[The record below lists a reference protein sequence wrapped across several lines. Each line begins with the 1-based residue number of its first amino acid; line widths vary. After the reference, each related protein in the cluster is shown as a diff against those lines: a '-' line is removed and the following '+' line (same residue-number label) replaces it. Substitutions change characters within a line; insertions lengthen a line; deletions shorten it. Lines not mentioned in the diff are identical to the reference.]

1 MTNGSRNLDI
11 DKNMMIMKRI
21 LFVFGIILMSFSAE
35 AQESKWGNS
44 IADSVSCF
52 QNYNIMGSYYQS
64 KDYAEAYDAW
74 KALYETCPSAN
85 IRIYTYGDN
94 IIEAKIK
101 EAADDATKNALI
113 QELLGLYDAFAIN
126 FPKEKSNAL
135 SSKAYHFYNYYRK
148 NADSV
153 SKAVVMFEEAKAL
166 LGDTMSVAHTDRY
179 FQANVKE
186 FNKTKD
192 VDRLFEVYNSVLVTL
207 EFNFNTFNVQNYS
220 MELKADSVLDFIAY
234 ADSIRPG
241 VEVEKNAFDAKLAI
255 YDSINAYNNSSN
267 KRMKKA
273 AKLPPLVKPVMDA
286 RMQELV
292 GVLDKADELRTKYE
306 LDEQGLTSIDKRK
319 ISNNEIR
326 LRNITKVQRNIDKI
340 LSPLLTC
347 NKLTLI
353 YNEEAFEQNKDNIDW
368 LKRAGNLLQKE
379 RVGADG
385 ELTSCTDN
393 PVFISI
399 AETLYK
405 IEPSAQAA
413 LNMAKLGVNKSD
425 WAMAKKYYT
434 EAIEQEE
441 DLRRKANS
449 YMGLAYVN
457 QKMGSLSSAKSNCLK
472 AGQLRK
478 NWGSPYLYLATLYAE
493 AAGTCGA
500 NAVEKNAVYWAA
512 INKLSYARSI
522 DPTVATKAAKL
533 ISAYSQQIPDKGIS
547 FQLGYKEGDKISIG
561 CWVNETVSVKFY

>member
-1 MTNGSRNLDI
+1 
-11 DKNMMIMKRI
+11 MKRI
-21 LFVFGIILMSFSAE
+21 LFVFGILLMSYSAQ

-101 EAADDATKNALI
+101 EASDDATKNALI
-113 QELLGLYDAFAIN
+113 QELLSLYDAFAVH
-126 FPKEKSNAL
+126 FPKEKANAI

-148 NADSV
+148 NSDSV
-153 SKAVVMFEEAKAL
+153 SKAVVMFEEAKSL

-207 EFNFNTFNVQNYS
+207 EFNFNTFNVENYNI
-220 MELKADSVLDFIAY
+220 ELKADSVLDFIAY
-234 ADSIRPG
+234 ADSIRPAT
-241 VEVEKNAFDAKLAI
+241 EAAKAKFDATLAV
-255 YDSINAYNNSSN
+255 YDSTNAYNNSSK
-267 KRMKKA
+267 KRLKKA
-273 AKLPPLVKPVMDA
+273 AKLPPLVKPELDA
-286 RMQELV
+286 ITQELV
-292 GVLDKADELRTKYE
+292 SVLEKADELKTKYE
-306 LDEQGLTSIDKRK
+306 LDEQGLTSVDKRK
-319 ISNNEIR
+319 MSNNEIR
-326 LRNITKVQRNIDKI
+326 LRNITKVQRNIEKI

-353 YNEEAFEQNKDNIDW
+353 YNEEAFEQNKDNVEW

-379 RVGADG
+379 RLGDDG

-399 AETLYK
+399 AETLYE

-441 DLRRKANS
+441 DLRRKANT

-457 QKMGSLSSAKSNCLK
+457 QKMGALSSAKSNCLK

-478 NWGSPYLYLATLYAE
+478 NWGNPYLYLATIYAD
-493 AAGTCGA
+493 AAGSCGS

-522 DPTVATKAAKL
+522 DPSIADKAAKL

-547 FQLGYKEGDKISIG
+547 FQLGYKEGDKITIG
-561 CWVNETVSVKFY
+561 CWINEAVSVKFY

>member
-1 MTNGSRNLDI
+1 
-11 DKNMMIMKRI
+11 MKRI
-21 LFVFGIILMSFSAE
+21 LFVFGILLMSFSAQ

-101 EAADDATKNALI
+101 ETNDDAAKNVLI
-113 QELLGLYDAFAIN
+113 QELLALYDAFALH
-126 FPKEKSNAL
+126 FPEEKANAM
-135 SSKAYHFYNYYRK
+135 SSKAYHFYNYYK
-148 NADSV
+148 KDADSI
-153 SKAVVMFEEAKAL
+153 SKAVVMFDEAKSL

-192 VDRLFEVYNSVLVTL
+192 VDRLFEVYNSVLVSL
-207 EFNFNTFNVQNYS
+207 EFNFNTFNVENYTI
-220 MELKADSVLDFIAY
+220 ELKADSVLGFIAY
-234 ADSIRPG
+234 ADSIRPTA
-241 VEVEKNAFDAKLAI
+241 EAAKAAYELELAA
-255 YDSINAYNNSSN
+255 YDSTNAYNNSSK
-267 KRMKKA
+267 KRMKQA
-273 AKLPPLVKPVMDA
+273 AKLPPLVKPEMDA
-286 RMQELV
+286 ATQALV
-292 GVLDKADELRTKYE
+292 SVLEKADELKTKYE
-306 LDEQGLTSIDKRK
+306 LDEQGLTSVDKRK

-326 LRNITKVQRNIDKI
+326 LRNITKVQSNIEKI

-347 NKLTLI
+347 DKLTLI
-353 YNEEAFEQNKDNIDW
+353 YNEEAFEQNKDNIEW

-379 RVGADG
+379 RVGDNG
-385 ELTSCTDN
+385 EMTSCTDN

-399 AETLYK
+399 AETLYE

-457 QKMGSLSSAKSNCLK
+457 QKMGALSAAKSNCLK

-478 NWGSPYLYLATLYAE
+478 DWGSPYLYLATLYAE

-522 DPTVATKAAKL
+522 DPSIANKAAKL
-533 ISAYSQQIPDKGIS
+533 ISAYTQQIPDKGIS
-547 FQLGYKEGDKISIG
+547 FQLGYKEGDKINIG
-561 CWVNETVSVKFY
+561 CWINETVSVKFY

>member
-1 MTNGSRNLDI
+1 
-11 DKNMMIMKRI
+11 MIMKRI
-21 LFVFGIILMSFSAE
+21 LFVFGILLMSFSAQ

-101 EAADDATKNALI
+101 EASDDASKNALI
-113 QELLGLYDAFAIN
+113 QELLSLYDAFAVH
-126 FPKEKSNAL
+126 FPKEKANAI

-148 NADSV
+148 NSDSV
-153 SKAVVMFEEAKAL
+153 SKAVVMFEEAKSL

-207 EFNFNTFNVQNYS
+207 EFNFNTFNVENYTI
-220 MELKADSVLDFIAY
+220 ELKADSVLDFIAY
-234 ADSIRPG
+234 ADSIRPAT
-241 VEVEKNAFDAKLAI
+241 ELAKAEFDAKLAV
-255 YDSINAYNNSSN
+255 YDSTNAYNNSSK
-267 KRMKKA
+267 KRIKKA
-273 AKLPPLVKPVMDA
+273 AKLPPLVKPELDA
-286 RMQELV
+286 TTQELV
-292 GVLDKADELRTKYE
+292 SVLEKADELKTKYE
-306 LDEQGLTSIDKRK
+306 LDEKGLTSVDKRK
-319 ISNNEIR
+319 MSNNEIR
-326 LRNITKVQRNIDKI
+326 LRNITKVQRNIEKI

-353 YNEEAFEQNKDNIDW
+353 YNEEAFEENKDNVEW

-379 RVGADG
+379 RVGDDG

-399 AETLYK
+399 AETLYE

-441 DLRRKANS
+441 DLRRKANT

-457 QKMGSLSSAKSNCLK
+457 QKMGALSSAKSNCLK

-478 NWGSPYLYLATLYAE
+478 NWGNPYLYLATIYAD
-493 AAGTCGA
+493 AAGSCGS

-522 DPTVATKAAKL
+522 DPSIADKAAKL

-547 FQLGYKEGDKISIG
+547 FQLGYKEGDKINIG
-561 CWVNETVSVKFY
+561 CWINETVSVKFY

>member
-1 MTNGSRNLDI
+1 
-11 DKNMMIMKRI
+11 MKRI
-21 LFVFGIILMSFSAE
+21 LFVFGILLMSYSAQ

-101 EAADDATKNALI
+101 EASDDATKNALI
-113 QELLGLYDAFAIN
+113 QELLSLYDAFAVH
-126 FPKEKSNAL
+126 FPKEKANAI

-148 NADSV
+148 NSDSV
-153 SKAVVMFEEAKAL
+153 SKAVVMFEEAKSL

-207 EFNFNTFNVQNYS
+207 EFNFNTFNVENYNI
-220 MELKADSVLDFIAY
+220 ELKADSVLDFIAY
-234 ADSIRPG
+234 ADSIRPAT
-241 VEVEKNAFDAKLAI
+241 EAAKAKFDATLAV
-255 YDSINAYNNSSN
+255 YDSTNAYNNSSK
-267 KRMKKA
+267 KRLKKA
-273 AKLPPLVKPVMDA
+273 AKLPPLVKPELDA
-286 RMQELV
+286 TTQELV
-292 GVLDKADELRTKYE
+292 SVLEKADELKTKYE
-306 LDEQGLTSIDKRK
+306 LDEQGLTSVDKRK
-319 ISNNEIR
+319 MSNNEIR
-326 LRNITKVQRNIDKI
+326 LRNITKVQRNIEKI

-353 YNEEAFEQNKDNIDW
+353 YNEEAFEQNKDNVEW

-379 RVGADG
+379 RLGDDG

-399 AETLYK
+399 AETLYE

-441 DLRRKANS
+441 DLRRKANT

-457 QKMGSLSSAKSNCLK
+457 QKMGALSSAKSNCLK

-478 NWGSPYLYLATLYAE
+478 NWGNPYLYLATIYAD
-493 AAGTCGA
+493 AAGSCGS

-522 DPTVATKAAKL
+522 DPSIADKAAKL
-533 ISAYSQQIPDKGIS
+533 ISAYSKQIPDKGIS
-547 FQLGYKEGDKISIG
+547 FQLGYKEGDKITIG
-561 CWVNETVSVKFY
+561 CWINEAVSVKFY

>member
-1 MTNGSRNLDI
+1 
-11 DKNMMIMKRI
+11 MIMKRI
-21 LFVFGIILMSFSAE
+21 LFVFGILLMSFSVQ

-101 EAADDATKNALI
+101 EASDDATKNALI
-113 QELLGLYDAFAIN
+113 QELLSLYDAFAVH
-126 FPKEKSNAL
+126 FPKEKSNAI

-148 NADSV
+148 NSDSV
-153 SKAVVMFEEAKAL
+153 SKAVVMFEEAKSL
-166 LGDTMSVAHTDRY
+166 LGDSMSVAHIDRY

-192 VDRLFEVYNSVLVTL
+192 VNRLFEVYNAVLVTL
-207 EFNFNTFNVQNYS
+207 EFDFNTFNVENYNIQ
-220 MELKADSVLDFIAY
+220 LKADSVLDFIAY
-234 ADSIRPG
+234 ADSIRPAT
-241 VEVEKNAFDAKLAI
+241 EVAKAEFDAKLAV
-255 YDSINAYNNSSN
+255 YDSTNAYNNASK

-273 AKLPPLVKPVMDA
+273 AKLPPLVKPELDA
-286 RMQELV
+286 TTQELV
-292 GVLDKADELRTKYE
+292 SVLEKADELRTKYE
-306 LDEQGLTSIDKRK
+306 LDEQGLTSVDKRNM
-319 ISNNEIR
+319 SNNEIR
-326 LRNITKVQRNIDKI
+326 LRNITKVQRNIERI

-353 YNEEAFEQNKDNIDW
+353 YNEEAFEQNKDNVEW

-379 RVGADG
+379 RVGDDG

-399 AETLYK
+399 AETLYE

-413 LNMAKLGVNKSD
+413 LKMAKLDVNKGD

-441 DLRRKANS
+441 DLRRKANT

-457 QKMGSLSSAKSNCLK
+457 QKMGALSSAKSNCLK

-478 NWGSPYLYLATLYAE
+478 NWGNPYLYLATIYAD
-493 AAGTCGA
+493 AAGSCGS

-522 DPTVATKAAKL
+522 DPSIADKAAKL

-547 FQLGYKEGDKISIG
+547 FQLGYKEGDKINIG
-561 CWVNETVSVKFY
+561 CWINETVSVKFY

>member
-1 MTNGSRNLDI
+1 
-11 DKNMMIMKRI
+11 MKRI
-21 LFVFGIILMSFSAE
+21 LFVFGILLMSFSVQ

-64 KDYAEAYDAW
+64 MDYAEAYDAW

-101 EAADDATKNALI
+101 ETNDDAAKNVLI
-113 QELLGLYDAFAIN
+113 QELLALYDAFALH
-126 FPKEKSNAL
+126 FPEEKANAM
-135 SSKAYHFYNYYRK
+135 SSKAYHFYNYYK
-148 NADSV
+148 KDADSI
-153 SKAVVMFEEAKAL
+153 SKAVVMFDEAKSL

-192 VDRLFEVYNSVLVTL
+192 VDRLFEVYNSVLVSL
-207 EFNFNTFNVQNYS
+207 EFNFNTFNVENYTI
-220 MELKADSVLDFIAY
+220 ELKADSVLGFIAY
-234 ADSIRPG
+234 ADSIRPTA
-241 VEVEKNAFDAKLAI
+241 EAAKASYDLELAA
-255 YDSINAYNNSSN
+255 YDSTNAYNNSSK
-267 KRMKKA
+267 KRMKQA
-273 AKLPPLVKPVMDA
+273 AKLPPLVKPEMDA
-286 RMQELV
+286 TTQALV
-292 GVLDKADELRTKYE
+292 SVLEKADELKTKYE
-306 LDEQGLTSIDKRK
+306 LDEQGLTSVDKRK

-326 LRNITKVQRNIDKI
+326 LRNITKVQSNIEKI

-347 NKLTLI
+347 DKLTLI
-353 YNEEAFEQNKDNIDW
+353 YNEEAFEQNKDNIEW

-379 RVGADG
+379 RVGDNG
-385 ELTSCTDN
+385 EMTSCTDN

-399 AETLYK
+399 AETLYE

-457 QKMGSLSSAKSNCLK
+457 QKMGALSAAKSNCLK

-478 NWGSPYLYLATLYAE
+478 DWGNPYLYLATLYAE

-522 DPTVATKAAKL
+522 DPSIANKAAKL
-533 ISAYSQQIPDKGIS
+533 ISAYTQQIPDKGIS
-547 FQLGYKEGDKISIG
+547 FQLGYKEGDKINIG
-561 CWVNETVSVKFY
+561 CWINETVSVKFY

>member
-1 MTNGSRNLDI
+1 
-11 DKNMMIMKRI
+11 MKRI
-21 LFVFGIILMSFSAE
+21 LFVFGILLMSYSAQ

-101 EAADDATKNALI
+101 EASDDATKNALI
-113 QELLGLYDAFAIN
+113 QELLSLYDAFAVH
-126 FPKEKSNAL
+126 FPKEKANAI

-148 NADSV
+148 NSDSV
-153 SKAVVMFEEAKAL
+153 SKAVVMFEEAKSL

-207 EFNFNTFNVQNYS
+207 EFNFNTFNVENYNI
-220 MELKADSVLDFIAY
+220 ELKADSVLDFIAY
-234 ADSIRPG
+234 ADSIRPAT
-241 VEVEKNAFDAKLAI
+241 EAAKAKFDATLAV
-255 YDSINAYNNSSN
+255 YDSTNAYNNSSK
-267 KRMKKA
+267 KRLKKA
-273 AKLPPLVKPVMDA
+273 AKLPPLVKPELDA
-286 RMQELV
+286 TTQELV
-292 GVLDKADELRTKYE
+292 SVLEKADELKTKYE
-306 LDEQGLTSIDKRK
+306 LDEQGLTSVDKRK
-319 ISNNEIR
+319 MSNNEIR
-326 LRNITKVQRNIDKI
+326 LRNITKVQRNIEKI

-353 YNEEAFEQNKDNIDW
+353 YNEEAFEQNKDNVEW

-379 RVGADG
+379 RLGDDG

-399 AETLYK
+399 AETLYE

-441 DLRRKANS
+441 DLRRKANT

-457 QKMGSLSSAKSNCLK
+457 QKMGALSSAKSNCLK

-478 NWGSPYLYLATLYAE
+478 NWGNPYLYLATIYAD
-493 AAGTCGA
+493 AAGSCGS

-522 DPTVATKAAKL
+522 DPSIADKAAKL

-547 FQLGYKEGDKISIG
+547 FQLGYKEGDKITIG
-561 CWVNETVSVKFY
+561 CWINEAVSIKFY

>member
-1 MTNGSRNLDI
+1 
-11 DKNMMIMKRI
+11 MKRI
-21 LFVFGIILMSFSAE
+21 LFVFGILLMSFSAQ

-101 EAADDATKNALI
+101 ETNDDAAKNVLI
-113 QELLGLYDAFAIN
+113 QELLALYDAFALH
-126 FPKEKSNAL
+126 FPEEKANAM
-135 SSKAYHFYNYYRK
+135 SSKAYHFYDYYK
-148 NADSV
+148 KDADSI
-153 SKAVVMFEEAKAL
+153 SKAVVMFDEAKSL

-192 VDRLFEVYNSVLVTL
+192 VDRLFEVYNSVLVSL
-207 EFNFNTFNVQNYS
+207 EFNFNTFNVENYTI
-220 MELKADSVLDFIAY
+220 ELKADSVLGFIAY
-234 ADSIRPG
+234 ADSIRPTA
-241 VEVEKNAFDAKLAI
+241 EAAKASYDLELAA
-255 YDSINAYNNSSN
+255 YDSTNAYNNSSK
-267 KRMKKA
+267 KRMKQA
-273 AKLPPLVKPVMDA
+273 AKLPPLVKPEMDA
-286 RMQELV
+286 TTQALV
-292 GVLDKADELRTKYE
+292 SVLEKADELKTKYE
-306 LDEQGLTSIDKRK
+306 LDEQGLTSVDKRK

-326 LRNITKVQRNIDKI
+326 LRNITKVQSNIEKI

-347 NKLTLI
+347 DKLTLI
-353 YNEEAFEQNKDNIDW
+353 YNEEAFEQNKDNIEW

-379 RVGADG
+379 RVGDNG
-385 ELTSCTDN
+385 EMTSCTDN

-399 AETLYK
+399 AETLYE

-457 QKMGSLSSAKSNCLK
+457 QKMGALSAAKSNCLK

-478 NWGSPYLYLATLYAE
+478 DWGNPYLYLATLYAE

-522 DPTVATKAAKL
+522 DPSIANKAAKL
-533 ISAYSQQIPDKGIS
+533 ISAYTQQIPDKGIS
-547 FQLGYKEGDKISIG
+547 FQLGYKEGDKINIG
-561 CWVNETVSVKFY
+561 CWINETVSVKFY

>member
-1 MTNGSRNLDI
+1 
-11 DKNMMIMKRI
+11 MKRI
-21 LFVFGIILMSFSAE
+21 LFVFGILLMSFSAQ

-101 EAADDATKNALI
+101 EASDDASKNALI
-113 QELLGLYDAFAIN
+113 QELLSLYDAFAVH
-126 FPKEKSNAL
+126 FPKEKANAI

-148 NADSV
+148 NSDSV
-153 SKAVVMFEEAKAL
+153 SKAVVMFEEAKSL

-207 EFNFNTFNVQNYS
+207 EFNFNTFNVENYTI
-220 MELKADSVLDFIAY
+220 ELKADSVLDFIAY
-234 ADSIRPG
+234 ADSIRPAT
-241 VEVEKNAFDAKLAI
+241 ELAKAEFDAKLAV
-255 YDSINAYNNSSN
+255 YDSTNAYNNSSK
-267 KRMKKA
+267 KRIKKA
-273 AKLPPLVKPVMDA
+273 AKLTPLVKPELDA
-286 RMQELV
+286 TTQELV
-292 GVLDKADELRTKYE
+292 SVLEKADELKTKYE
-306 LDEQGLTSIDKRK
+306 LDEKGLTSVDKRK
-319 ISNNEIR
+319 MSNNEIR
-326 LRNITKVQRNIDKI
+326 LRNITKVQRNIEKI

-353 YNEEAFEQNKDNIDW
+353 YNEEAFEENKDNVEW

-379 RVGADG
+379 RVGDDG

-399 AETLYK
+399 AETLYE

-441 DLRRKANS
+441 DLRRKANT

-457 QKMGSLSSAKSNCLK
+457 QKMGALSSAKSNCLK

-478 NWGSPYLYLATLYAE
+478 NWGNPYLYLATIYAD
-493 AAGTCGA
+493 AAGSCGS

-522 DPTVATKAAKL
+522 DPSIADKAAKL

-547 FQLGYKEGDKISIG
+547 FQLGYKEGDKINIG
-561 CWVNETVSVKFY
+561 CWINETVSVKFY

>member
-1 MTNGSRNLDI
+1 
-11 DKNMMIMKRI
+11 MKRI
-21 LFVFGIILMSFSAE
+21 LFVFGILLMSFSAQ

-101 EAADDATKNALI
+101 EASDDATKNALI
-113 QELLGLYDAFAIN
+113 QELLSLYDAFAVH
-126 FPKEKSNAL
+126 FPEEKANAI

-148 NADSV
+148 NSDSV
-153 SKAVVMFEEAKAL
+153 SKAVVMFEEAKSL

-207 EFNFNTFNVQNYS
+207 EFNFNTFNVENYNI
-220 MELKADSVLDFIAY
+220 ELQADSVLGFIAY
-234 ADSIRPG
+234 ADSIRPNT
-241 VEVEKNAFDAKLAI
+241 EAAKAEYDAKLAV
-255 YDSINAYNNSSN
+255 YDSTNTYNNASK
-267 KRMKKA
+267 KRIKKA
-273 AKLPPLVKPVMDA
+273 AKLPPLVKPELDA
-286 RMQELV
+286 TVEELV
-292 GVLDKADELRTKYE
+292 SVLEKADELKTKYE
-306 LDEQGLTSIDKRK
+306 LDQQGLTSVDKRK
-319 ISNNEIR
+319 MSNNEIR
-326 LRNITKVQRNIDKI
+326 LRNITKVQRNIEKI

-353 YNEEAFEQNKDNIDW
+353 YNEEAFEQNKDNIEW

-379 RVGADG
+379 RVGDDG

-399 AETLYK
+399 AETLYE

-441 DLRRKANS
+441 DLRRKANT

-457 QKMGSLSSAKSNCLK
+457 QKMGALSSAKSNCLK

-478 NWGSPYLYLATLYAE
+478 NWGNPYLYLATIYAD
-493 AAGTCGA
+493 AAGSCGS

-522 DPTVATKAAKL
+522 DPSIADKAAKL

-547 FQLGYKEGDKISIG
+547 FQLGYKEGDKINIG
-561 CWVNETVSVKFY
+561 CWINETVSVKFY

>member
-1 MTNGSRNLDI
+1 
-11 DKNMMIMKRI
+11 MIMKRI
-21 LFVFGIILMSFSAE
+21 LFVFGILLMSFSAQ

-101 EAADDATKNALI
+101 EASDDASKNALI
-113 QELLGLYDAFAIN
+113 QELLSLYDAFAVH
-126 FPKEKSNAL
+126 FPKEKANAI

-148 NADSV
+148 NSDSV
-153 SKAVVMFEEAKAL
+153 SKAVVMFEEAKSL

-207 EFNFNTFNVQNYS
+207 EFNFNTFNVENYTI
-220 MELKADSVLDFIAY
+220 ELKADSVLDFIAY
-234 ADSIRPG
+234 ADSIRPAT
-241 VEVEKNAFDAKLAI
+241 ELAKAEFDAKLAV
-255 YDSINAYNNSSN
+255 YDSTNIYNNSSK
-267 KRMKKA
+267 KRIKKA
-273 AKLPPLVKPVMDA
+273 AKLPPLVKPELDA
-286 RMQELV
+286 TTQELV
-292 GVLDKADELRTKYE
+292 SALEKADELKTKYE
-306 LDEQGLTSIDKRK
+306 LDEQGLTSVDKRK
-319 ISNNEIR
+319 MSNNEIR
-326 LRNITKVQRNIDKI
+326 LRNITKVQRNIEKI

-353 YNEEAFEQNKDNIDW
+353 YNEEAFEENKNNVEW

-379 RVGADG
+379 RVGDDG

-399 AETLYK
+399 AETLYE

-441 DLRRKANS
+441 DLRRKANT

-457 QKMGSLSSAKSNCLK
+457 QKMGALSSAKSNCLK

-478 NWGSPYLYLATLYAE
+478 NWGNPYLYLATIYAD
-493 AAGTCGA
+493 AAGSCGS

-522 DPTVATKAAKL
+522 DPSIADKAAKL

-547 FQLGYKEGDKISIG
+547 FQLGYKEGDKINIG
-561 CWVNETVSVKFY
+561 CWINETVSVKFY

>member
-1 MTNGSRNLDI
+1 
-11 DKNMMIMKRI
+11 MIMKRI
-21 LFVFGIILMSFSAE
+21 LFVFGILLMSFSAQ

-101 EAADDATKNALI
+101 EASDDATKNALI
-113 QELLGLYDAFAIN
+113 QELLRLYDVFAVH
-126 FPKEKSNAL
+126 FPEEKANAI

-148 NADSV
+148 NSDSV
-153 SKAVVMFEEAKAL
+153 SKAVVMFEEAKSL

-192 VDRLFEVYNSVLVTL
+192 VDRLFEVYNSVLVSL
-207 EFNFNTFNVQNYS
+207 EFNFNTFNVENYNI
-220 MELKADSVLDFIAY
+220 ELQADSVLNFIAY
-234 ADSIRPG
+234 ADSIRPTTEAAKA
-241 VEVEKNAFDAKLAI
+241 VYDAKLAV
-255 YDSINAYNNSSN
+255 YDSTNAYNNSSK

-273 AKLPPLVKPVMDA
+273 AKLPPLVKPELDA
-286 RMQELV
+286 TTQELV
-292 GVLDKADELRTKYE
+292 SVLDKADELKTKYE
-306 LDEQGLTSIDKRK
+306 LDEQGLTSVDKRK
-319 ISNNEIR
+319 MSNNEIR
-326 LRNITKVQRNIDKI
+326 LRNITKVQRNIEKI

-353 YNEEAFEQNKDNIDW
+353 YNEQAFEENKDNVEW

-379 RVGADG
+379 RVGEDG

-399 AETLYK
+399 AETLYE

-441 DLRRKANS
+441 DLRRKANT

-457 QKMGSLSSAKSNCLK
+457 QKMGALSSAKSNCLK

-478 NWGSPYLYLATLYAE
+478 NWGNPYLYLATIYAD
-493 AAGTCGA
+493 AAGSCGS

-522 DPTVATKAAKL
+522 DPSIADKAAKL

-547 FQLGYKEGDKISIG
+547 FQLGYKEGDKINIG
-561 CWVNETVSVKFY
+561 CWINETVSVKFY

>member
-1 MTNGSRNLDI
+1 
-11 DKNMMIMKRI
+11 MKRI
-21 LFVFGIILMSFSAE
+21 LFVFGILLMSYSAQ

-101 EAADDATKNALI
+101 EASDDATKNALI
-113 QELLGLYDAFAIN
+113 QELLSLYDAFAVH
-126 FPKEKSNAL
+126 FPKEKANAI

-148 NADSV
+148 NSDSV
-153 SKAVVMFEEAKAL
+153 SKAVVMFEEAKSL

-186 FNKTKD
+186 LNKTKD
-192 VDRLFEVYNSVLVTL
+192 VDRLFEVYTSVLVTL
-207 EFNFNTFNVQNYS
+207 EFNFNTFNVENYNI
-220 MELKADSVLDFIAY
+220 ELKADSVLDFIAY
-234 ADSIRPG
+234 ADSIRPAT
-241 VEVEKNAFDAKLAI
+241 EAAKAKFDATLAV
-255 YDSINAYNNSSN
+255 YDSTNAYNNSSK
-267 KRMKKA
+267 KRLKKA
-273 AKLPPLVKPVMDA
+273 AKLPPLVKPELDA
-286 RMQELV
+286 TTQELV
-292 GVLDKADELRTKYE
+292 SVLEKADELKTKYE
-306 LDEQGLTSIDKRK
+306 LDEQGLTSVDKRK
-319 ISNNEIR
+319 MSNNEIR
-326 LRNITKVQRNIDKI
+326 LRNITKVQRNIEKI

-353 YNEEAFEQNKDNIDW
+353 YNEEAFEQNKDNVEW

-379 RVGADG
+379 RLGDDG

-399 AETLYK
+399 AETLYE

-441 DLRRKANS
+441 DLRRKANT

-457 QKMGSLSSAKSNCLK
+457 QKMGALSSAKSNCLK

-478 NWGSPYLYLATLYAE
+478 NWGNPYLYLATIYAD
-493 AAGTCGA
+493 AAGSCGS

-522 DPTVATKAAKL
+522 DPSIADKAAKL

-547 FQLGYKEGDKISIG
+547 FQLGYKEGDKITIG
-561 CWVNETVSVKFY
+561 CWINEAVSVKFY

>member
-1 MTNGSRNLDI
+1 
-11 DKNMMIMKRI
+11 MIMKRI
-21 LFVFGIILMSFSAE
+21 LFVFGILLMSFSAQ

-101 EAADDATKNALI
+101 EASDDASKNALI
-113 QELLGLYDAFAIN
+113 QELLSLYDAFAVH
-126 FPKEKSNAL
+126 FPKEKANAI

-148 NADSV
+148 NSDSV
-153 SKAVVMFEEAKAL
+153 SKAVVMFEEAKSL

-207 EFNFNTFNVQNYS
+207 EFNFNTFNVENYTI
-220 MELKADSVLDFIAY
+220 ELKADSVLDFIAY
-234 ADSIRPG
+234 ADSIRPAT
-241 VEVEKNAFDAKLAI
+241 ELAKAEFDAKLAV
-255 YDSINAYNNSSN
+255 YDSTNAYNNSSK
-267 KRMKKA
+267 KRIKKA
-273 AKLPPLVKPVMDA
+273 AKLPPLVKPELDA
-286 RMQELV
+286 TTQELV
-292 GVLDKADELRTKYE
+292 SVLEKADELKTKYE
-306 LDEQGLTSIDKRK
+306 LDEKGLTSVDKRK
-319 ISNNEIR
+319 MSNNEIR
-326 LRNITKVQRNIDKI
+326 LRNITKVQRNIEKI

-353 YNEEAFEQNKDNIDW
+353 YNEEAFEENKDNVEW

-379 RVGADG
+379 RVGEDG

-399 AETLYK
+399 AETLYE

-441 DLRRKANS
+441 DLRRKANT

-457 QKMGSLSSAKSNCLK
+457 QKMGALSSAKSNCLK

-478 NWGSPYLYLATLYAE
+478 NWGNPYLYLATIYAD
-493 AAGTCGA
+493 AAGSCGS

-522 DPTVATKAAKL
+522 DPSIADKAAKL

-547 FQLGYKEGDKISIG
+547 FQLGYKEGDKINIG
-561 CWVNETVSVKFY
+561 CWINETVSVKFY

>member
-101 EAADDATKNALI
+101 EAADDATKNTLI

-286 RMQELV
+286 GTQELV

>member
-1 MTNGSRNLDI
+1 
-11 DKNMMIMKRI
+11 MKRI
-21 LFVFGIILMSFSAE
+21 LFVFGILLMSFSAQ

-101 EAADDATKNALI
+101 ETNDDAAKNVLI
-113 QELLGLYDAFAIN
+113 QELLALYDAFALH
-126 FPKEKSNAL
+126 FPEEKARAM
-135 SSKAYHFYNYYRK
+135 SSKAYHFYDYYK
-148 NADSV
+148 KDADSI
-153 SKAVVMFEEAKAL
+153 SKAVVMFDEAKSL

-192 VDRLFEVYNSVLVTL
+192 VDRLFEVYNSVLVSL
-207 EFNFNTFNVQNYS
+207 EFNFNTFNVENYTI
-220 MELKADSVLDFIAY
+220 ELKADSVLGFIAY
-234 ADSIRPG
+234 ADSIRPTA
-241 VEVEKNAFDAKLAI
+241 EAAKASYDLELAA
-255 YDSINAYNNSSN
+255 YDSTNAYNNSSK
-267 KRMKKA
+267 KRMKQA
-273 AKLPPLVKPVMDA
+273 AKLPPLVKPEMDA
-286 RMQELV
+286 TTQALV
-292 GVLDKADELRTKYE
+292 SVLEKADELKTKYE
-306 LDEQGLTSIDKRK
+306 LDEQGLTSVDKRK

-326 LRNITKVQRNIDKI
+326 LRNITKVQSNIEKI

-347 NKLTLI
+347 DKLTLI
-353 YNEEAFEQNKDNIDW
+353 YNEEAFEQNKDNIEW

-379 RVGADG
+379 RVGDNG
-385 ELTSCTDN
+385 EMTSCTDN

-399 AETLYK
+399 AETLYE

-457 QKMGSLSSAKSNCLK
+457 QKMGALSAAKSNCLK

-478 NWGSPYLYLATLYAE
+478 DWGNPYLYLATLYAE

-522 DPTVATKAAKL
+522 DPSIANKAAKL
-533 ISAYSQQIPDKGIS
+533 ISAYTQQIPDKGIS
-547 FQLGYKEGDKISIG
+547 FQLGYKEGDKINIG
-561 CWVNETVSVKFY
+561 CWINETVSVKFY

>member
-1 MTNGSRNLDI
+1 
-11 DKNMMIMKRI
+11 MIMKRI
-21 LFVFGIILMSFSAE
+21 LFVFGILLMSFSAQ

-101 EAADDATKNALI
+101 ETNDDAAKNVLI
-113 QELLGLYDAFAIN
+113 QELLALYDSFALH
-126 FPKEKSNAL
+126 FPEEKANAM
-135 SSKAYHFYNYYRK
+135 SSKAYHFYNYYK
-148 NADSV
+148 KDADSI
-153 SKAVVMFEEAKAL
+153 SKAVVMFDEAKSL

-192 VDRLFEVYNSVLVTL
+192 VDRLFEVYNSVLVSL
-207 EFNFNTFNVQNYS
+207 EFNFNTFNVENYTI
-220 MELKADSVLDFIAY
+220 ELKADSVLGFIVY
-234 ADSIRPG
+234 ADSIRPTA
-241 VEVEKNAFDAKLAI
+241 EAAKAAYDLELAA
-255 YDSINAYNNSSN
+255 YDSTNAYNNSSK
-267 KRMKKA
+267 KRMKQA
-273 AKLPPLVKPVMDA
+273 AKLPPLVKPEMDA
-286 RMQELV
+286 TTQALV
-292 GVLDKADELRTKYE
+292 SVLEKADELKTKYE
-306 LDEQGLTSIDKRK
+306 LDEQGLTSVDKRK

-326 LRNITKVQRNIDKI
+326 LRNITKVQSNIEKI

-347 NKLTLI
+347 DKLTLI
-353 YNEEAFEQNKDNIDW
+353 YNEEAFEQNKDNIEW

-379 RVGADG
+379 RVGDNG
-385 ELTSCTDN
+385 EMTSCTDN

-399 AETLYK
+399 AETLYE

-457 QKMGSLSSAKSNCLK
+457 QKMGALSAAKSNCLK

-478 NWGSPYLYLATLYAE
+478 DWGNPYLYLATLYAE

-522 DPTVATKAAKL
+522 DPSIANKAAKL
-533 ISAYSQQIPDKGIS
+533 ISAYTQQIPDKGIS
-547 FQLGYKEGDKISIG
+547 FQLGYKEGDKINIG
-561 CWVNETVSVKFY
+561 CWINETVSVKFY

>member
-1 MTNGSRNLDI
+1 
-11 DKNMMIMKRI
+11 MIMKRI
-21 LFVFGIILMSFSAE
+21 LFVFGILLMSFSAQ

-101 EAADDATKNALI
+101 EASDDASKNALI
-113 QELLGLYDAFAIN
+113 QELLSLYDAFAVH
-126 FPKEKSNAL
+126 FPKEKANAI

-148 NADSV
+148 NSDSV
-153 SKAVVMFEEAKAL
+153 SKAVVMFEEAKSL

-207 EFNFNTFNVQNYS
+207 EFNFNTFNVENYTI
-220 MELKADSVLDFIAY
+220 ELKADSVLDFIAY
-234 ADSIRPG
+234 ADSIRPAT
-241 VEVEKNAFDAKLAI
+241 ELAKAEFDANLAV
-255 YDSINAYNNSSN
+255 YDSTNAYNNSSK
-267 KRMKKA
+267 KRIKKA
-273 AKLPPLVKPVMDA
+273 AKLPPLVKPELDA
-286 RMQELV
+286 TTEELV
-292 GVLDKADELRTKYE
+292 SVLEKADELKTKYE
-306 LDEQGLTSIDKRK
+306 LDEKGLTSVDKRK
-319 ISNNEIR
+319 MSNNEIR
-326 LRNITKVQRNIDKI
+326 LRNITKVQRNIEKI

-353 YNEEAFEQNKDNIDW
+353 YNEEAFEENKDNVEW

-379 RVGADG
+379 RVGDDG

-399 AETLYK
+399 AETLYE

-441 DLRRKANS
+441 DLRRKANT

-457 QKMGSLSSAKSNCLK
+457 QKMGALSSAKSNCLK

-478 NWGSPYLYLATLYAE
+478 NWGNPYLYLATIYAD
-493 AAGTCGA
+493 AAGSCGS

-522 DPTVATKAAKL
+522 DPSIADKAAKL

-547 FQLGYKEGDKISIG
+547 FQLGYKEGDKINIG
-561 CWVNETVSVKFY
+561 CWINETVSVKFY

>member
-1 MTNGSRNLDI
+1 
-11 DKNMMIMKRI
+11 MKRI
-21 LFVFGIILMSFSAE
+21 LFVFGILLMSFSAQ

-101 EAADDATKNALI
+101 EASDDASKNALI
-113 QELLGLYDAFAIN
+113 QELLSLYDAFAVH
-126 FPKEKSNAL
+126 FPKEKANAI

-148 NADSV
+148 NSDSV
-153 SKAVVMFEEAKAL
+153 SKAVVMFEEAKSL

-207 EFNFNTFNVQNYS
+207 EFNFNTFNVENYTI
-220 MELKADSVLDFIAY
+220 ELKADSVLDFIAY
-234 ADSIRPG
+234 ADSIRPAT
-241 VEVEKNAFDAKLAI
+241 ELAKAEFDANLAV
-255 YDSINAYNNSSN
+255 YDSTNAYNNSSK
-267 KRMKKA
+267 KRIKKA
-273 AKLPPLVKPVMDA
+273 AKLPPLVKPELDA
-286 RMQELV
+286 TTEEFV
-292 GVLDKADELRTKYE
+292 SVLEKADELKTKYE
-306 LDEQGLTSIDKRK
+306 LDEKGLTSVDKRK
-319 ISNNEIR
+319 MSNNEIR
-326 LRNITKVQRNIDKI
+326 LRNITKVQRNIEKI

-353 YNEEAFEQNKDNIDW
+353 YNEEAFEENKDNVEW

-379 RVGADG
+379 RVGDDG

-399 AETLYK
+399 AETLYE

-441 DLRRKANS
+441 DLRRKANT

-457 QKMGSLSSAKSNCLK
+457 QKMGALSSAKSNCLK

-478 NWGSPYLYLATLYAE
+478 NWGNPYLYLATIYAD
-493 AAGTCGA
+493 AAGSCGS

-522 DPTVATKAAKL
+522 DPSIADKAAKL

-547 FQLGYKEGDKISIG
+547 FQLGYKEGDKINIG
-561 CWVNETVSVKFY
+561 CWINETVSVKFY

>member
-1 MTNGSRNLDI
+1 
-11 DKNMMIMKRI
+11 MKRI
-21 LFVFGIILMSFSAE
+21 LFVFGILLMSFSAQ

-101 EAADDATKNALI
+101 ETNDDAAKNVLI
-113 QELLGLYDAFAIN
+113 LELLALYDAFALH
-126 FPKEKSNAL
+126 FPEEKANAM
-135 SSKAYHFYNYYRK
+135 SSKAYHFYDYYK
-148 NADSV
+148 KDADSI
-153 SKAVVMFEEAKAL
+153 SKAVVMFDEAKSL

-192 VDRLFEVYNSVLVTL
+192 VDRLFEVYNSVLVSL
-207 EFNFNTFNVQNYS
+207 EFNFNTFNVENYTI
-220 MELKADSVLDFIAY
+220 ELKADSVLGFIAY
-234 ADSIRPG
+234 ADSIRPTA
-241 VEVEKNAFDAKLAI
+241 EAAKASYDLELAA
-255 YDSINAYNNSSN
+255 YDSTNAYNNSSK
-267 KRMKKA
+267 KRMKQA
-273 AKLPPLVKPVMDA
+273 AKLPPLVKPEMDA
-286 RMQELV
+286 TTQALV
-292 GVLDKADELRTKYE
+292 SVLEKADELKTKYE
-306 LDEQGLTSIDKRK
+306 LDEQGLTSVDKRK

-326 LRNITKVQRNIDKI
+326 LRNITKVQSNIEKI

-347 NKLTLI
+347 DKLTLI
-353 YNEEAFEQNKDNIDW
+353 YNEEAFEQNKDNIEW

-379 RVGADG
+379 RVGDNG
-385 ELTSCTDN
+385 EMTSCTDN

-399 AETLYK
+399 AETLYE

-457 QKMGSLSSAKSNCLK
+457 QKMGALSAAKSNCLK

-478 NWGSPYLYLATLYAE
+478 DWGNPYLYLATLYAE

-522 DPTVATKAAKL
+522 DPSIANKAAKL
-533 ISAYSQQIPDKGIS
+533 ISAYTQQIPDKGIS
-547 FQLGYKEGDKISIG
+547 FQLGYKEGDKINIG
-561 CWVNETVSVKFY
+561 CWINETVSVKFY

>member
-1 MTNGSRNLDI
+1 
-11 DKNMMIMKRI
+11 MKRI
-21 LFVFGIILMSFSAE
+21 LFVFGILLMSYSAQ

-101 EAADDATKNALI
+101 EASDDATKNALI
-113 QELLGLYDAFAIN
+113 QELLSLYDAFAVH
-126 FPKEKSNAL
+126 FPKEKANAI

-148 NADSV
+148 NSDSV
-153 SKAVVMFEEAKAL
+153 SKAVVMFEEAKSL

-207 EFNFNTFNVQNYS
+207 EFNFNTFNVENYNI
-220 MELKADSVLDFIAY
+220 ELKADSVLDFIAY
-234 ADSIRPG
+234 ADSIRPAT
-241 VEVEKNAFDAKLAI
+241 EAAKAKFDATLAV
-255 YDSINAYNNSSN
+255 YDSTNAYNNSSK
-267 KRMKKA
+267 KRLKKA
-273 AKLPPLVKPVMDA
+273 AKLPPLVKPELDA
-286 RMQELV
+286 TTQELV
-292 GVLDKADELRTKYE
+292 SVLEKADELKTKYE
-306 LDEQGLTSIDKRK
+306 LDGQGLTSVDKRK
-319 ISNNEIR
+319 MSNNEIR
-326 LRNITKVQRNIDKI
+326 LRNITKVQRNIEKI

-353 YNEEAFEQNKDNIDW
+353 YNEEAFEQNKDNVEW

-379 RVGADG
+379 RLGDDG

-399 AETLYK
+399 AETLYE

-441 DLRRKANS
+441 DLRRKANT

-457 QKMGSLSSAKSNCLK
+457 QKMGALSSAKSNCLK

-478 NWGSPYLYLATLYAE
+478 NWGNPYLYLATIYAD
-493 AAGTCGA
+493 AAGSCGS

-522 DPTVATKAAKL
+522 DPSIADKAAKL

-547 FQLGYKEGDKISIG
+547 FQLGYKEGDKITIG
-561 CWVNETVSVKFY
+561 CWINEAVSVKFY

>member
-1 MTNGSRNLDI
+1 
-11 DKNMMIMKRI
+11 MIMKRI
-21 LFVFGIILMSFSAE
+21 LFVFGILLMSFSVQ

-101 EAADDATKNALI
+101 EASDDATKNALI
-113 QELLGLYDAFAIN
+113 QELLSLYDAFAVH
-126 FPKEKSNAL
+126 FPKEKSNAI

-148 NADSV
+148 NSDSV
-153 SKAVVMFEEAKAL
+153 SKSVVTFEEAKSL

-192 VDRLFEVYNSVLVTL
+192 VNRLFEVYNAVLVTL
-207 EFNFNTFNVQNYS
+207 EFDFNTFNVENYNIQ
-220 MELKADSVLDFIAY
+220 LKADSVLDFIAY
-234 ADSIRPG
+234 ADSIRPAT
-241 VEVEKNAFDAKLAI
+241 EVAKAEFDAKLAV
-255 YDSINAYNNSSN
+255 YDSTNAYNNASK

-273 AKLPPLVKPVMDA
+273 AKLPPLVKPELDA
-286 RMQELV
+286 TTQELV
-292 GVLDKADELRTKYE
+292 SVLEKADELRTKYE
-306 LDEQGLTSIDKRK
+306 LDEQGLTSVDKRNM
-319 ISNNEIR
+319 SNNEIR
-326 LRNITKVQRNIDKI
+326 LRNITKVQRNIERI

-353 YNEEAFEQNKDNIDW
+353 YNEEAFEQNKDNVEW

-379 RVGADG
+379 REGDDG

-399 AETLYK
+399 AETLYEL
-405 IEPSAQAA
+405 EPSAQAA
-413 LNMAKLGVNKSD
+413 LKMAKLDVNKGD

-441 DLRRKANS
+441 DLRRKANT

-457 QKMGSLSSAKSNCLK
+457 QKMGALSSAKSNCLK

-478 NWGSPYLYLATLYAE
+478 NWGNPYLYLATIYAD
-493 AAGTCGA
+493 AAGSCGS

-522 DPTVATKAAKL
+522 DPSIADKAAKL

-547 FQLGYKEGDKISIG
+547 FQLGYKEGDKINIG
-561 CWVNETVSVKFY
+561 CWINETVSVKFY

>member
-1 MTNGSRNLDI
+1 
-11 DKNMMIMKRI
+11 MKRI
-21 LFVFGIILMSFSAE
+21 LFVFGILLMSFSAQ

-101 EAADDATKNALI
+101 ETNDDAAKNVLI
-113 QELLGLYDAFAIN
+113 QELLALYDAFALH
-126 FPKEKSNAL
+126 FPEEKANAM
-135 SSKAYHFYNYYRK
+135 SSKAYHFYDYYK
-148 NADSV
+148 KDADSI
-153 SKAVVMFEEAKAL
+153 SKAVVMFDEAKSL

-192 VDRLFEVYNSVLVTL
+192 VDRLFEVYNSVLVSL
-207 EFNFNTFNVQNYS
+207 EFNFNTFNVENYTI
-220 MELKADSVLDFIAY
+220 ELKADSVLGFIAY
-234 ADSIRPG
+234 ADSIRPAA
-241 VEVEKNAFDAKLAI
+241 EAAKASYDLELAA
-255 YDSINAYNNSSN
+255 YDSTNAYNNSSK
-267 KRMKKA
+267 KRMKQA
-273 AKLPPLVKPVMDA
+273 AKLPPLVKPEMDA
-286 RMQELV
+286 TTQALV
-292 GVLDKADELRTKYE
+292 SVLEKADELKTKYE
-306 LDEQGLTSIDKRK
+306 LDEQGLTSVDKRK

-326 LRNITKVQRNIDKI
+326 LRNITKVQSNIEKI

-347 NKLTLI
+347 DKLTLI
-353 YNEEAFEQNKDNIDW
+353 YNEEAFEQNKDNIEW

-379 RVGADG
+379 RVGDNG
-385 ELTSCTDN
+385 EMTSCTDN

-399 AETLYK
+399 AETLYE

-457 QKMGSLSSAKSNCLK
+457 QKMGALSAAKSNCLK

-478 NWGSPYLYLATLYAE
+478 DWGNPYLYLATLYAE

-522 DPTVATKAAKL
+522 DPSIANKAAKL
-533 ISAYSQQIPDKGIS
+533 ISAYTQQIPDKGIS
-547 FQLGYKEGDKISIG
+547 FQLGYKEGDKINIG
-561 CWVNETVSVKFY
+561 CWINETVSVKFY

>member
-1 MTNGSRNLDI
+1 
-11 DKNMMIMKRI
+11 MKRI

>member
-1 MTNGSRNLDI
+1 
-11 DKNMMIMKRI
+11 MKRI
-21 LFVFGIILMSFSAE
+21 LFVFGILLMSYSAQ

-101 EAADDATKNALI
+101 EASDDATKNALI
-113 QELLGLYDAFAIN
+113 QELLSLYDAFAVH
-126 FPKEKSNAL
+126 FPKEKANAI

-148 NADSV
+148 NSDSV
-153 SKAVVMFEEAKAL
+153 SKAVVMFEEAKSL

-207 EFNFNTFNVQNYS
+207 EFNFNTFNVENYNI
-220 MELKADSVLDFIAY
+220 ELKADSVLDFIVY
-234 ADSIRPG
+234 ADSIRPAT
-241 VEVEKNAFDAKLAI
+241 EAAKAKFDATLAV
-255 YDSINAYNNSSN
+255 YDSTNAYNNSSK
-267 KRMKKA
+267 KRLKKA
-273 AKLPPLVKPVMDA
+273 AKLPPLVKPELDA
-286 RMQELV
+286 TTQELV
-292 GVLDKADELRTKYE
+292 SVLEKADELKTKYE
-306 LDEQGLTSIDKRK
+306 LDEQGLTSVDKRK
-319 ISNNEIR
+319 MSNNEIR
-326 LRNITKVQRNIDKI
+326 LRNITKVQRNIEKI

-353 YNEEAFEQNKDNIDW
+353 YNEEAFEQNKDNVEW

-379 RVGADG
+379 RLGDDG

-399 AETLYK
+399 AETLYE

-441 DLRRKANS
+441 DLRRKANT

-457 QKMGSLSSAKSNCLK
+457 QKMGALSSAKSNCLK

-478 NWGSPYLYLATLYAE
+478 NWGNPYLYLATIYAD
-493 AAGTCGA
+493 AAGSCGS

-522 DPTVATKAAKL
+522 DPSIADKAAKL

-547 FQLGYKEGDKISIG
+547 FQLGYKEGDKITIG
-561 CWVNETVSVKFY
+561 CWINEAVSVKFY

>member
-1 MTNGSRNLDI
+1 
-11 DKNMMIMKRI
+11 MKRI
-21 LFVFGIILMSFSAE
+21 LFVFGILLMSFSAQ

-101 EAADDATKNALI
+101 EASDDASKNALI
-113 QELLGLYDAFAIN
+113 QELLSLYDAFAVH
-126 FPKEKSNAL
+126 FPKEKANAI

-148 NADSV
+148 NSDSV
-153 SKAVVMFEEAKAL
+153 SKAVVMFEEAKSL

-207 EFNFNTFNVQNYS
+207 EFNFNTFNVENYTI
-220 MELKADSVLDFIAY
+220 ELKADSVLDFIAY
-234 ADSIRPG
+234 ADSIRPAT
-241 VEVEKNAFDAKLAI
+241 ELAKAEFDAKLAV
-255 YDSINAYNNSSN
+255 YDSTNAYNNSSK
-267 KRMKKA
+267 KRIKKA
-273 AKLPPLVKPVMDA
+273 AKLPPLVKPELDA
-286 RMQELV
+286 TTQELV
-292 GVLDKADELRTKYE
+292 SVLEKADELKTKYE
-306 LDEQGLTSIDKRK
+306 LDEQGLTSVDKRK
-319 ISNNEIR
+319 MSNNEIR
-326 LRNITKVQRNIDKI
+326 LRNITKVQRNIEKI

-353 YNEEAFEQNKDNIDW
+353 YNEEAFEENKDNVEW

-379 RVGADG
+379 RVGDDG

-399 AETLYK
+399 AETLYE

-441 DLRRKANS
+441 DLRRKANT

-457 QKMGSLSSAKSNCLK
+457 QKMGALSSAKSNCLK

-478 NWGSPYLYLATLYAE
+478 NWGNPYLYLATIYAD
-493 AAGTCGA
+493 AAGSCGS

-522 DPTVATKAAKL
+522 DPSIADKAAKL

-547 FQLGYKEGDKISIG
+547 FQLGYKEGDKINIG
-561 CWVNETVSVKFY
+561 CWINETVSVKFY

>member
-1 MTNGSRNLDI
+1 
-11 DKNMMIMKRI
+11 MKRI
-21 LFVFGIILMSFSAE
+21 LFVLGILLISLTTQ

-64 KDYAEAYDAW
+64 KDYTEAYDAW

-101 EAADDATKNALI
+101 EAGDDASKNALI
-113 QELLGLYDAFAIN
+113 QELLGLYDTFAVH
-126 FPKEKSNAL
+126 FPEEKSNAI

-153 SKAVVMFEEAKAL
+153 SKAVVMFEEAKSL

-192 VDRLFEVYNSVLVTL
+192 VDRLFEVYNSVLVSL
-207 EFNFNTFNVQNYS
+207 EFNFNTFNVENYNI
-220 MELKADSVLDFIAY
+220 ELKADSVLDFIAY
-234 ADSIRPG
+234 ADSIRPSA
-241 VEVEKNAFDAKLAI
+241 EAAKAAYQAEMAV
-255 YDSINAYNNSSN
+255 YDSTNAYNNSSK
-267 KRMKKA
+267 KRMKQA
-273 AKLPPLVKPVMDA
+273 AKLPPLVKPEMETGA
-286 RMQELV
+286 QELV
-292 GVLDKADELRTKYE
+292 SVIEKADELKTKYE
-306 LDEQGLTSIDKRK
+306 LDEQGLTSVDKRK

-326 LRNITKVQRNIDKI
+326 LRNITKVQRNIEKI

-347 NKLTLI
+347 EKLTLI
-353 YNEEAFEQNKDNIDW
+353 YNDAAFEENKDDIEW

-379 RVGADG
+379 RVGEDG

-399 AETLYK
+399 AETLYE

-413 LNMAKLGVNKSD
+413 LNMAKLGVNKGD

-457 QKMGSLSSAKSNCLK
+457 QKLGSLSAAKVNYIK

-478 NWGSPYLYLATLYAE
+478 DWGNPYLYLATLYAE

-522 DPTVATKAAKL
+522 DPSVASKAAKL

-547 FQLGYKEGDKISIG
+547 FQLGYKEGDKINIG
-561 CWVNETVSVKFY
+561 CWINETVSVKFY

>member
-1 MTNGSRNLDI
+1 
-11 DKNMMIMKRI
+11 MIMKRI
-21 LFVFGIILMSFSAE
+21 LFVFGILLMSFSAQ

-101 EAADDATKNALI
+101 EASDDATKNALI
-113 QELLGLYDAFAIN
+113 QELLSLYDAFAVH
-126 FPKEKSNAL
+126 FPEEKANAI

-148 NADSV
+148 NSDSV
-153 SKAVVMFEEAKAL
+153 SKAVVMFEEAKSL

-207 EFNFNTFNVQNYS
+207 EFNFNTFNVENYNI
-220 MELKADSVLDFIAY
+220 ELQADSVLGFIAY
-234 ADSIRPG
+234 ADSIRPNT
-241 VEVEKNAFDAKLAI
+241 EAAKAEYDAKLAV
-255 YDSINAYNNSSN
+255 YDSTNTYNNASK
-267 KRMKKA
+267 KRIKKA
-273 AKLPPLVKPVMDA
+273 AKLPPLVKPELDA
-286 RMQELV
+286 TVEELV
-292 GVLDKADELRTKYE
+292 SVLEKADELKTKYE
-306 LDEQGLTSIDKRK
+306 LDQQGLTSVDKRK
-319 ISNNEIR
+319 MSNNEIR
-326 LRNITKVQRNIDKI
+326 LRNITKVQRNIEKI

-353 YNEEAFEQNKDNIDW
+353 YNEEAFEQNKDNIEW

-379 RVGADG
+379 RVGDDG

-399 AETLYK
+399 AETLYE

-441 DLRRKANS
+441 DLRRKANT

-457 QKMGSLSSAKSNCLK
+457 QKMGALSSAKSNCLK

-478 NWGSPYLYLATLYAE
+478 NWGNPYLYLATIYAD
-493 AAGTCGA
+493 AAGSCGS

-522 DPTVATKAAKL
+522 DPSIADKAAKL

-547 FQLGYKEGDKISIG
+547 FQLGYKEGDKINIG
-561 CWVNETVSVKFY
+561 CWINETVSVKFY

>member
-1 MTNGSRNLDI
+1 
-11 DKNMMIMKRI
+11 MKRI
-21 LFVFGIILMSFSAE
+21 LFVFGILLMSYSAQ

-101 EAADDATKNALI
+101 EASDDATKNALI
-113 QELLGLYDAFAIN
+113 QELLSLYDAFAVH
-126 FPKEKSNAL
+126 FPKEKANAI

-148 NADSV
+148 NSDSV
-153 SKAVVMFEEAKAL
+153 SKAVVMFEEAKSL

-207 EFNFNTFNVQNYS
+207 EFNFNTFNVENYNI
-220 MELKADSVLDFIAY
+220 ELKADSVLDFIAY
-234 ADSIRPG
+234 ADSIRPAT
-241 VEVEKNAFDAKLAI
+241 EAAKAKFDATLAV
-255 YDSINAYNNSSN
+255 YDSTNAYNNSSK
-267 KRMKKA
+267 KRLKKA
-273 AKLPPLVKPVMDA
+273 AKLAPLVKPELDA
-286 RMQELV
+286 TTQELV
-292 GVLDKADELRTKYE
+292 SVLEKADELKTKYE
-306 LDEQGLTSIDKRK
+306 LDEQGLTSVDKRK
-319 ISNNEIR
+319 MSNNEIR
-326 LRNITKVQRNIDKI
+326 LRNITKVQRNIEKI

-353 YNEEAFEQNKDNIDW
+353 YNEEAFEQNKDNVEW

-379 RVGADG
+379 RMGDDG

-399 AETLYK
+399 AETLYE

-441 DLRRKANS
+441 DLRRKANT

-457 QKMGSLSSAKSNCLK
+457 QKMGALSSAKSNCLK

-478 NWGSPYLYLATLYAE
+478 NWGNPYLYLATIYAD
-493 AAGTCGA
+493 AAGSCGS

-522 DPTVATKAAKL
+522 DPSIADKAAKL

-547 FQLGYKEGDKISIG
+547 FQLGYKEGDKITIG
-561 CWVNETVSVKFY
+561 CWINEAVSVKFY

>member
-1 MTNGSRNLDI
+1 
-11 DKNMMIMKRI
+11 MKRI
-21 LFVFGIILMSFSAE
+21 LFVLGILLISLTTQ

-101 EAADDATKNALI
+101 EAGDDASKNALI
-113 QELLGLYDAFAIN
+113 QELLGLYDTFAVH
-126 FPKEKSNAL
+126 FPEEKSNAM

-153 SKAVVMFEEAKAL
+153 SKAVVMFEEAKSL

-192 VDRLFEVYNSVLVTL
+192 VDRLFEVYNSVLVSL
-207 EFNFNTFNVQNYS
+207 EFNFNTFNVENYNI
-220 MELKADSVLDFIAY
+220 ELKADSVLDFIAY
-234 ADSIRPG
+234 ADSIRPSA
-241 VEVEKNAFDAKLAI
+241 EAAKAAYQAEMAV
-255 YDSINAYNNSSN
+255 YDSTNAYNNSSK
-267 KRMKKA
+267 KRMKQA
-273 AKLPPLVKPVMDA
+273 AKLPPLVKPEMETGA
-286 RMQELV
+286 QELV
-292 GVLDKADELRTKYE
+292 SVLDKADELKTKYE
-306 LDEQGLTSIDKRK
+306 LDEQGLTSVDKRK

-326 LRNITKVQRNIDKI
+326 LRNITKVQRNIEKI

-347 NKLTLI
+347 EKLTLI
-353 YNEEAFEQNKDNIDW
+353 YNDAAFEENKDDIEW

-379 RVGADG
+379 RVGDDG

-399 AETLYK
+399 AETLYEL
-405 IEPSAQAA
+405 EPSAQAA
-413 LNMAKLGVNKSD
+413 LKMAKLDVNKGD

-441 DLRRKANS
+441 DLRRKANT

-457 QKMGSLSSAKSNCLK
+457 QKMGALSSAKSNCLK

-478 NWGSPYLYLATLYAE
+478 NWGSPYLYLATIYAD
-493 AAGTCGA
+493 AAGSCGS

-522 DPTVATKAAKL
+522 DPSIADKAAKL

-547 FQLGYKEGDKISIG
+547 FQLGYKEGDKINIG
-561 CWVNETVSVKFY
+561 CWINETVSVKFY

>member
-1 MTNGSRNLDI
+1 
-11 DKNMMIMKRI
+11 MKRI
-21 LFVFGIILMSFSAE
+21 LFVFGILLMSFSAQ

-101 EAADDATKNALI
+101 EASDDASKNALI
-113 QELLGLYDAFAIN
+113 QELLSLYDAFAVH
-126 FPKEKSNAL
+126 FPKEKANAI

-148 NADSV
+148 NSDSV
-153 SKAVVMFEEAKAL
+153 SKAVVMFEEAKSL

-207 EFNFNTFNVQNYS
+207 EFNFNTFNVENYTI
-220 MELKADSVLDFIAY
+220 ELKADSVLDFIAY
-234 ADSIRPG
+234 ADSIRPAT
-241 VEVEKNAFDAKLAI
+241 ELAKAEFDAKLAV
-255 YDSINAYNNSSN
+255 YDSTNIYNNSSK
-267 KRMKKA
+267 KRIKKA
-273 AKLPPLVKPVMDA
+273 AKLPPLVKPELDA
-286 RMQELV
+286 TTQELV
-292 GVLDKADELRTKYE
+292 SVLEKADELKTKYE
-306 LDEQGLTSIDKRK
+306 LDEQGLTSVDKRK
-319 ISNNEIR
+319 MSNNEIR
-326 LRNITKVQRNIDKI
+326 LRNITKVQRNIEKI

-353 YNEEAFEQNKDNIDW
+353 YNEEAFEENKNNVEW

-379 RVGADG
+379 RVGDDG

-399 AETLYK
+399 AETLYE

-441 DLRRKANS
+441 DLRRKANT

-457 QKMGSLSSAKSNCLK
+457 QKMGALSSAKSNCLK

-478 NWGSPYLYLATLYAE
+478 NWGNPYLYLATIYAD
-493 AAGTCGA
+493 AAGSCGS

-522 DPTVATKAAKL
+522 DPSIADKAAKL

-547 FQLGYKEGDKISIG
+547 FQLGYKEGDKINIG
-561 CWVNETVSVKFY
+561 CWINETVSVKFY

>member
-1 MTNGSRNLDI
+1 
-11 DKNMMIMKRI
+11 MKRI
-21 LFVFGIILMSFSAE
+21 LFVFGILLMSFSAQ

-101 EAADDATKNALI
+101 ETNDGAAKNVLI
-113 QELLGLYDAFAIN
+113 QELLALYDAFALH
-126 FPKEKSNAL
+126 FPEEKANAM
-135 SSKAYHFYNYYRK
+135 SSKAYHFYNYYK
-148 NADSV
+148 KDADSI
-153 SKAVVMFEEAKAL
+153 SKAVVMFDEAKSL

-192 VDRLFEVYNSVLVTL
+192 VDRLFEVYNSVLVSL
-207 EFNFNTFNVQNYS
+207 EFNFNTFNVENYTI
-220 MELKADSVLDFIAY
+220 ELKADSVLGFIAY
-234 ADSIRPG
+234 ADSIRPTA
-241 VEVEKNAFDAKLAI
+241 EAAKAAYELELAA
-255 YDSINAYNNSSN
+255 YDSTNAYNNSSK
-267 KRMKKA
+267 KRIKQA
-273 AKLPPLVKPVMDA
+273 AKLPPLVKPEMDA
-286 RMQELV
+286 TTQALV
-292 GVLDKADELRTKYE
+292 SVLEKADELKTKYE
-306 LDEQGLTSIDKRK
+306 LDEQGLTSVDKRK

-326 LRNITKVQRNIDKI
+326 LRNITKVQSNIEKI

-347 NKLTLI
+347 DKLTLI
-353 YNEEAFEQNKDNIDW
+353 YNEEAFEQNKDNIEW

-379 RVGADG
+379 RVGDNG
-385 ELTSCTDN
+385 EMTSCTDN

-399 AETLYK
+399 AETLYE

-457 QKMGSLSSAKSNCLK
+457 QKMGALSAAKSNCLK

-478 NWGSPYLYLATLYAE
+478 DWGNPYLYLATLYAE

-522 DPTVATKAAKL
+522 DPSIANKAAKL
-533 ISAYSQQIPDKGIS
+533 ISAYTQQIPDKGIS
-547 FQLGYKEGDKISIG
+547 FQLGYKEGDKINIG
-561 CWVNETVSVKFY
+561 CWINETVSVKFY

>member
-1 MTNGSRNLDI
+1 
-11 DKNMMIMKRI
+11 MMIMKRI
-21 LFVFGIILMSFSAE
+21 LFVFGILLMSYSAQ

-101 EAADDATKNALI
+101 EASDDATKNALI
-113 QELLGLYDAFAIN
+113 QELLSLYDAFAVH
-126 FPKEKSNAL
+126 FPKEKANAI

-148 NADSV
+148 NSDSV
-153 SKAVVMFEEAKAL
+153 SKAVVMFEEAKSL

-207 EFNFNTFNVQNYS
+207 EFNFNTFNVENYNI
-220 MELKADSVLDFIAY
+220 ELKADSVLDFIAY
-234 ADSIRPG
+234 ADSIRPAT
-241 VEVEKNAFDAKLAI
+241 EAAKAKFDATLAV
-255 YDSINAYNNSSN
+255 YDSTNAYNNSSK
-267 KRMKKA
+267 KRLKKA
-273 AKLPPLVKPVMDA
+273 AKLPPLVKPELDA
-286 RMQELV
+286 TTQELV
-292 GVLDKADELRTKYE
+292 SVLEKADELKTKYE
-306 LDEQGLTSIDKRK
+306 LDEQGLTSVDKRK
-319 ISNNEIR
+319 MSNNEIR
-326 LRNITKVQRNIDKI
+326 LRNITKVQRNIEKI

-353 YNEEAFEQNKDNIDW
+353 YNEEAFEQNKDNVEW

-379 RVGADG
+379 RLGDDG

-399 AETLYK
+399 AETLYE

-441 DLRRKANS
+441 DLRRKANT

-457 QKMGSLSSAKSNCLK
+457 QKMGALSSAKSNCLK

-478 NWGSPYLYLATLYAE
+478 NWGNPYLYLATIYAD
-493 AAGTCGA
+493 AAGSCGS

-522 DPTVATKAAKL
+522 DPSIADKAAKL

-547 FQLGYKEGDKISIG
+547 FQLGYKEGDKITIG
-561 CWVNETVSVKFY
+561 CWINEAVSVKFY

>member
-1 MTNGSRNLDI
+1 
-11 DKNMMIMKRI
+11 MIMKRI
-21 LFVFGIILMSFSAE
+21 LFVFGILLMSFSAQ

-101 EAADDATKNALI
+101 ETNDDAAKNVLI
-113 QELLGLYDAFAIN
+113 QELLALYDAFALH
-126 FPKEKSNAL
+126 FPEEKANAM
-135 SSKAYHFYNYYRK
+135 SSKAYHFYNYYK
-148 NADSV
+148 KDADSI
-153 SKAVVMFEEAKAL
+153 SKAVVMFDEAKSL

-192 VDRLFEVYNSVLVTL
+192 VDRLFEVYNSVLVSL
-207 EFNFNTFNVQNYS
+207 EFNFNTFNVENYTI
-220 MELKADSVLDFIAY
+220 ELKADSVLGFIAY
-234 ADSIRPG
+234 ADSIRPTA
-241 VEVEKNAFDAKLAI
+241 EAAKAAYDLELAA
-255 YDSINAYNNSSN
+255 YDSTNAYNNSSK
-267 KRMKKA
+267 KRMKQA
-273 AKLPPLVKPVMDA
+273 AKLPPLVKPEMDA
-286 RMQELV
+286 ATQALV
-292 GVLDKADELRTKYE
+292 SVLEKADELKTKYE
-306 LDEQGLTSIDKRK
+306 LDEQGLTSVDKRK

-326 LRNITKVQRNIDKI
+326 LRNITKVQSNIEKI

-347 NKLTLI
+347 DKLTLI
-353 YNEEAFEQNKDNIDW
+353 YNEEAFEQNKDNIEW

-379 RVGADG
+379 RVGDNG
-385 ELTSCTDN
+385 EMTSCTDN

-399 AETLYK
+399 AETLYE

-457 QKMGSLSSAKSNCLK
+457 QKMGALSAAKSNCLK

-478 NWGSPYLYLATLYAE
+478 DWGNPYLYLATLYAE

-522 DPTVATKAAKL
+522 DPSIANKAAKL
-533 ISAYSQQIPDKGIS
+533 ISAYTQQIPDKGIS
-547 FQLGYKEGDKISIG
+547 FQLGYKEGDKINIG
-561 CWVNETVSVKFY
+561 CWINETVSVKFY

>member
-1 MTNGSRNLDI
+1 
-11 DKNMMIMKRI
+11 MIMKRI
-21 LFVFGIILMSFSAE
+21 LFVFGILLMSFSAQ

-101 EAADDATKNALI
+101 ETNDDAAKNVLI
-113 QELLGLYDAFAIN
+113 QELLALYDAFALH
-126 FPKEKSNAL
+126 FPEEKANAM
-135 SSKAYHFYNYYRK
+135 SSKAYHFYDYYK
-148 NADSV
+148 KDADSI
-153 SKAVVMFEEAKAL
+153 SKAVVMFDEAKSL

-192 VDRLFEVYNSVLVTL
+192 VDRLFEVYNSVLVSL
-207 EFNFNTFNVQNYS
+207 EFNFNTFNVENYTI
-220 MELKADSVLDFIAY
+220 ELKADSVLGFIAY
-234 ADSIRPG
+234 ADSIRPT
-241 VEVEKNAFDAKLAI
+241 VEAAKASYDLELAA
-255 YDSINAYNNSSN
+255 YDSTNAYNNSSK
-267 KRMKKA
+267 KRMKQA
-273 AKLPPLVKPVMDA
+273 AKLPPLVKPEMDA
-286 RMQELV
+286 TTQALV
-292 GVLDKADELRTKYE
+292 SVLEKADELKTKYE
-306 LDEQGLTSIDKRK
+306 LDEQGLTSVDKRK

-326 LRNITKVQRNIDKI
+326 LRNITKVQSNIEKI

-347 NKLTLI
+347 DKLTLI
-353 YNEEAFEQNKDNIDW
+353 YNEEAFEQNKDNIEW

-379 RVGADG
+379 RVGDNG
-385 ELTSCTDN
+385 EMTSCTDN

-399 AETLYK
+399 AETLYE

-457 QKMGSLSSAKSNCLK
+457 QKMGALSAAKSNCLK

-478 NWGSPYLYLATLYAE
+478 DWGNPYLYLATLYAE

-522 DPTVATKAAKL
+522 DPSIANKAAKL
-533 ISAYSQQIPDKGIS
+533 ISAYTQQIPDKGIS
-547 FQLGYKEGDKISIG
+547 FQLGYKEGDKINIG
-561 CWVNETVSVKFY
+561 CWINETVSVKFY